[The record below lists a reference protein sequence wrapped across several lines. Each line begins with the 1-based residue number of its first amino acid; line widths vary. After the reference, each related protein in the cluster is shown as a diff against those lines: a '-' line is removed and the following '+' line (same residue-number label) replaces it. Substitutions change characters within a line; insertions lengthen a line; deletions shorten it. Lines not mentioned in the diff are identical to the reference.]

1 MGDFVARILIVEDS
15 LSVRVSLR
23 NILEPLGHEI
33 VDAVSG
39 QDALD
44 KLAESHSYDVIITD
58 INMPDMDGMTFIKH
72 QKENEIYSQ
81 IPTIMCTTE
90 PDPNVAIEAKKIGV
104 IKAWITKPVR
114 PEVLITFVNRLIKK

>member
-1 MGDFVARILIVEDS
+1 VAKILIIEDS
-15 LSVRVSLR
+15 VSVRVSLR

-33 VDAVSG
+33 VEAVSG
-39 QDALD
+39 EDALD
-44 KLAESHSYDVIITD
+44 KLAISHDFDVIITD
-58 INMPDMDGMTFIKH
+58 INMPDMDGITFIKH
-72 QKENEIYSQ
+72 QKENELYSQ

-90 PDPNVAIEAKKIGV
+90 PDPNIAVEAKKLGV

>member
-1 MGDFVARILIVEDS
+1 MARILIIEDS
-15 LSVRVSLR
+15 VSVRVSLR

-33 VDAVSG
+33 VEAVSG
-39 QDALD
+39 EDALD
-44 KLAESHSYDVIITD
+44 KLAESHDFDVIITD
-58 INMPDMDGMTFIKH
+58 INMPDMDGITFIKH
-72 QKENEIYSQ
+72 QKENKLYNQ

-90 PDPNVAIEAKKIGV
+90 PDPNVAVEAKKLGV

>member
-1 MGDFVARILIVEDS
+1 VARILIIEDS
-15 LSVRVSLR
+15 LSVRVALR
-23 NILEPLGHEI
+23 NILEPLGHEV

-44 KLAESHSYDVIITD
+44 KLAISHDFDVIITD
-58 INMPDMDGMTFIKH
+58 INMPDMDGLTFIQH
-72 QKENEIYSQ
+72 QKDHEIYSQ

-90 PDPNVAIEAKKIGV
+90 PDPNVAEEAKKLGI

-114 PEVLITFVNRLIKK
+114 SEVLITFVNRLIKK

>member
-1 MGDFVARILIVEDS
+1 MARILIIEDS
-15 LSVRVSLR
+15 VSVRVSLR

-33 VDAVSG
+33 VEAVSG
-39 QDALD
+39 EDALD
-44 KLAESHSYDVIITD
+44 KLAISHDFDVIITD
-58 INMPDMDGMTFIKH
+58 INMPDMDGITFIKH
-72 QKENEIYSQ
+72 QKENELYSQ

-90 PDPNVAIEAKKIGV
+90 PDPNIAVEAKKLGV